1 MVKPLWIEL
10 TRFAESVEKTFE
22 GQSRS
27 LEVTLSDKVSMIPVE
42 HLYSQLHAPPTTRY
56 FLVAI
61 ARAVHT
67 MFYVQ

>member
-1 MVKPLWIEL
+1 MVKPLSIEL

-42 HLYSQLHAPPTTRY
+42 HLYSQLHAR
-56 FLVAI
+56 LRLAI
-61 ARAVHT
+61 S
-67 MFYVQ
+67 